1 MECMT
6 AVSTKPDI
14 NDIFEAMP
22 EAPSAADKK
31 LIQKAH
37 DFAEKAHNGQKRNSG
52 EPYFYH
58 VFAAAKNVATFGM
71 DATTIAA
78 AMLHDTIEDTPVTEN
93 DLHEAFGTEIVFLVN
108 GVTKLGTVKYRGV
121 ERHVESLRKFFI
133 ASAADIRVIII
144 KLADR
149 LHNVETLEH
158 VKPEKAKRIA
168 LETIEIHA
176 PLAFRLGMGKLTGD
190 LQDGA
195 FPYAY
200 PDEHKMVTDLLKKKK
215 KTDEKYI
222 DKVWKSLKKEM
233 AEHGIKDIKT
243 EARVKRK
250 YSLWRKLIRKNMDI
264 EKIYDIIALRVIV
277 PNIEDC
283 YRLLGV
289 IHSTWRPLPGRI
301 KDFIALPKVNGYQ
314 SIHTTIFTGDGG
326 IAEIQIRTQDM
337 HDHAEY
343 GIAAHFAY
351 KESEQSKNPTAQQ
364 KQWIEQLKE
373 LQTGETDQK
382 AFLENLTKDFFT
394 DRIFVFT
401 PKGDVIDLP
410 RGASALD
417 LAYAVHSEVGNT
429 AKGAQVNGKYSALKT
444 ELENGDIVE
453 IETDKKIKPT
463 AKWLSFVKTTLAKKH
478 IRNQTKDSGYMS
490 RFFGN

>member
-1 MECMT
+1 M
-6 AVSTKPDI
+6 AVSTQPDI
-14 NDIFEAMP
+14 QDIYKAMTK
-22 EAPSAADKK
+22 EPSPADKK
-31 LIQKAH
+31 LIQKAF
-37 DFAEKAHNGQKRNSG
+37 DFAEQAHRGQKRNSG

-58 VFAAAKNVATFGM
+58 VFAAAKNVASFGM
-71 DATTIAA
+71 DTTSIAA

-93 DLHEAFGTEIVFLVN
+93 DLHQEFGTEIVFLVN
-108 GVTKLGTVKYRGV
+108 GVTKLGNVKYRGV

-133 ASAADIRVIII
+133 ASAADLRVIII

-149 LHNVETLEH
+149 LHNIKTLEH

-200 PDEHKMVTDLLKKKK
+200 PKEYEMVNELLKNKK

-222 DKVWKSLKKEM
+222 DKIWKSLKKEM
-233 AEHGIKDIKT
+233 AKNDIKDIQT

-250 YSLWRKLIRKNMDI
+250 YSLWRKLIRKEMDI

-277 PNIEDC
+277 PTIEDC

-301 KDFIALPKVNGYQ
+301 KDYIALPKVNGYQ

-326 IAEIQIRTQDM
+326 ISEIQIRTQEM
-337 HDHAEY
+337 HDQAEY
-343 GIAAHFAY
+343 GIASHFIY
-351 KESEQSKNPTAQQ
+351 KDTQEGGEGNSTQQ
-364 KQWIEQLKE
+364 QWLEQLKD
-373 LQTGETDQK
+373 LQSGETDQNT
-382 AFLENLTKDFFT
+382 FLENLTGDFFT
-394 DRIFVFT
+394 ERVFVFT
-401 PKGDVIDLP
+401 PQGDVIDLP

-417 LAYAVHSEVGNT
+417 FAYAVHSEIGNT
-429 AKGAQVNGKYSALKT
+429 AAGAKINGKYSAIKT
-444 ELENGDIVE
+444 EIKSGDIVE
-453 IETDKKIKPT
+453 IETDKKIHPSN
-463 AKWLSFVKTTLAKKH
+463 KWLAFVKTTLAKKH
-478 IRNQTKDSGYMS
+478 IRNYLKENGSYMA
-490 RFFGN
+490 RLFNN